1 MFLSSLVSIKMAT
14 IKNTI
19 NAARISVD
27 MFYEKQ
33 KELYDICG
41 NVINNEK
48 YPFVDI
54 LSKYLTDIVGLI
66 DIEIKN
72 SARNSMINWRE
83 KKNPKLLSRL
93 INNDDNVNL
102 INMSMNKITSS
113 NFMNIVNEISEALLN
128 DNYRKLPDYCS
139 FLFDVVIKKCMIDE
153 AFSKDYIRFLFGFK
167 DNIAKHLN
175 ENVKK
180 FTEEAVGFLT
190 SNKTLKEYSYFHYVK
205 DVALWRN
212 IGVIFANIYTSF
224 TDNAGIGQINI
235 VDNLE
240 AQFDILFNILDWLP
254 ANMDELN
261 GRLFMVFAIIESLS
275 DDIWSKFSEKS
286 RALFKEILTLVYNC
300 ANIPNKIKFKV
311 LDLQDMIKNIKVSSM
326 VASTV
331 ASTVAVEK
339 NIVLDS
345 IEPKKDNT
353 LSNNPNPNPNPNP
366 TPTPTPTPTQNPVNI
381 WEARK
386 QQQVTTNPIQKQ
398 LISTT
403 TQSTQPNVPLF
414 TTTNSSIPLYNVKE
428 LNNTNQRTNKNENN
442 KEDYIQLGA
451 GLSRNRRSSHGK
463 GNSNYSRGSNINSNS
478 NRKVEEEPK
487 SKNMFSGL
495 ESGDSNDEHSNEL
508 LDKNRNKTN
517 EQDDDFITV
526 EKKSKNIY
534 KPKKTPAIAVEGG
547 KIYSNV
553 SNASGKSN
561 YSKRK

>member
-1 MFLSSLVSIKMAT
+1 MAT
-14 IKNTI
+14 HKNTK
-19 NAARISVD
+19 ISVD
-27 MFYEKQ
+27 TFYEKQ

-167 DNIAKHLN
+167 DNIAKHLS
-175 ENVKK
+175 ENIKK
-180 FTEEAVGFLT
+180 FTEEAVSFLT
-190 SNKTLKEYSYFHYVK
+190 INQPLKEYSYFHYVK
-205 DVALWRN
+205 DVTLWRN
-212 IGVIFANIYTSF
+212 VGVIFANIYKSLNVNTSVVQ
-224 TDNAGIGQINI
+224 NNINI
-235 VDNLE
+235 IDNLE
-240 AQFDILFNILDWLP
+240 SQFDILFNILDWLP

-261 GRLFMVFAIIESLS
+261 GRLFMVFAIMESLI
-275 DDIWSKFSEKS
+275 DEIWNKFSEKY
-286 RALFKEILTLVYNC
+286 RDLFKEILTLVYNC

-311 LDLQDMIKNIKVSSM
+311 LDLQDVIKNIKVPA
-326 VASTV
+326 VASTNTPTIAIEKV
-331 ASTVAVEK
+331 LVVDGVEK
-339 NIVLDS
+339 QKEKTENNANSKLATS
-345 IEPKKDNT
+345 ST
-353 LSNNPNPNPNPNP
+353 LNNNSVPNPVSNS
-366 TPTPTPTPTQNPVNI
+366 VNI

-386 QQQVTTNPIQKQ
+386 QQQVSTNPIQNQ
-398 LISTT
+398 SITTTPTNMPSTT
-403 TQSTQPNVPLF
+403 VSAGKSHVSL
-414 TTTNSSIPLYNVKE
+414 SNVKAC
-428 LNNTNQRTNKNENN
+428 NYSNRISKNENN
-442 KEDYIQLGA
+442 KDEYVQSG
-451 GLSRNRRSSHGK
+451 RNRKSSHRG
-463 GNSNYSRGSNINSNS
+463 GSSNYNRDIN
-478 NRKVEEEPK
+478 KKAEQEPK

-495 ESGDSNDEHSNEL
+495 ESGDSNDENSNEL
-508 LDKNRNKTN
+508 EVTVD
-517 EQDDDFITV
+517 EDDFITV

-534 KPKKTPAIAVEGG
+534 KPKKTPALAIEGG

-553 SNASGKSN
+553 SNKSGQSN
-561 YSKRK
+561 YSKRN